1 MGLIIGDEVFV
12 INKRIFGN
20 ISSMGNDEFGIF
32 IEGPGGGMVLSKRD
46 GFVPTDKTK
55 LDRDE
60 PPLTT
65 YKMAGRIPG
74 MIMVDGKPGLIV
86 AIGDS
91 ERNVQ
96 HFHVFSSDNDLHG
109 WRNGA
114 CLMFTDNRYFDHSN
128 RNNETLTKHEINAL
142 KMKLKSKRKDADMTY
157 WDWIIRLW
165 NDNNPLYP
173 LPLDTPM
180 PDYDYKTIK
189 RYKEE

>member
-1 MGLIIGDEVFV
+1 MSLNIGDEVYV
-12 INKRIFGN
+12 INERVFGH
-20 ISSMGNDEFGIF
+20 IRSIDNDEFSVF
-32 IEGPGGGMVLSKRD
+32 VEGPRRGRVSSKRD
-46 GFVPTDKTK
+46 GIVPTDKSK
-55 LDRDE
+55 LDKNE

-74 MIMVDGKPGLIV
+74 MIMVDGKPSLIV

-96 HFHVFSSDNDLHG
+96 HFHVFRSDKDLHG

-142 KMKLKSKRKDADMTY
+142 KLKLKSKREDTNMTY

-165 NDNNPLYP
+165 NDNNPIYP
-173 LPLDTPM
+173 LSLNTPM

-189 RYKEE
+189 RYKED